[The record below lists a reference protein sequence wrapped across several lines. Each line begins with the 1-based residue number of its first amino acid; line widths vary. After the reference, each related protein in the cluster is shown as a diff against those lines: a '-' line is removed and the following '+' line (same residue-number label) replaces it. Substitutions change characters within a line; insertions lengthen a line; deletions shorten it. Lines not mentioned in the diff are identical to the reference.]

1 MVEIQVKMIN
11 DECQRLLVFK
21 ILMYLPHYN
30 IDDNDDAEH
39 FGDHFK
45 LGVNVSDYM

>member
-1 MVEIQVKMIN
+1 MTKVK
-11 DECQRLLVFK
+11 DCWSLKFLCF
-21 ILMYLPHYN
+21 LPHYN
-30 IDDNDDAEH
+30 IDDNDDAGH